1 MFRSLKNYALLR
13 PFFYI
18 QHTQEKFQKQS
29 LDLFLKG
36 WHKKII
42 SVRHGQNIGWSKDS
56 LMKRLLYAV
65 LILFI
70 TAQTGLTDDKNN
82 AKKILAGKLD
92 AAIAVLQKKNMGQ
105 QEKDRQII
113 EIVRPI
119 FDFPF
124 MAKLS
129 LGRKYWPGLS
139 KEHKEKFTDLFIKRL
154 EASYLEKLSLY
165 TDETVVYKTPV
176 QNGRKV
182 EIPTEVISKDKIISM
197 TYKLYKSKRNWK
209 IYDMEVEGISVI
221 VTYRSQFDQI
231 LDKGTFDDLLLK
243 LEPPEN
249 K

>member
-1 MFRSLKNYALLR
+1 
-13 PFFYI
+13 
-18 QHTQEKFQKQS
+18 
-29 LDLFLKG
+29 
-36 WHKKII
+36 
-42 SVRHGQNIGWSKDS
+42 
-56 LMKRLLYAV
+56 MKRLLYAV
-65 LILFI
+65 LVLFI
-70 TAQTGLTDDKNN
+70 TAQTGLTEDKNS

-92 AAIAVLQKKNMGQ
+92 AAMVVLQKKDMGQ

-119 FDFPF
+119 FDFPL

-139 KEHKEKFTDLFIKRL
+139 KEHKVKFADLFIKRL

-209 IYDMEVEGISVI
+209 IYDMEIEGISII

-243 LEPPEN
+243 LETPEN

>member
-1 MFRSLKNYALLR
+1 
-13 PFFYI
+13 
-18 QHTQEKFQKQS
+18 
-29 LDLFLKG
+29 
-36 WHKKII
+36 
-42 SVRHGQNIGWSKDS
+42 
-56 LMKRLLYAV
+56 MKRLLYAILV
-65 LILFI
+65 LFI
-70 TAQTGLTDDKNN
+70 TAQTGLTDDKNS

-92 AAIAVLQKKNMGQ
+92 AAMAVLQKKDMGQ

-119 FDFPF
+119 FDFPL

-139 KEHKEKFTDLFIKRL
+139 KEHKVKFADLFIKRL

-209 IYDMEVEGISVI
+209 IYDMEIEGISII

-231 LDKGTFDDLLLK
+231 LDKGTFEDLLLK
-243 LEPPEN
+243 LETPEN

>member
-1 MFRSLKNYALLR
+1 
-13 PFFYI
+13 
-18 QHTQEKFQKQS
+18 
-29 LDLFLKG
+29 
-36 WHKKII
+36 
-42 SVRHGQNIGWSKDS
+42 
-56 LMKRLLYAV
+56 MKRLLYAV
-65 LILFI
+65 LVLFI
-70 TAQTGLTDDKNN
+70 TAQTGLTDDKNS
-82 AKKILAGKLD
+82 AKKILTGKLD
-92 AAIAVLQKKNMGQ
+92 AAMAVLQKKDMGQ

-119 FDFPF
+119 FDFPL

-139 KEHKEKFTDLFIKRL
+139 KEHKVKFADLFIKRL

-209 IYDMEVEGISVI
+209 IYDMEIEGISII

-243 LEPPEN
+243 LETPEN

>member
-1 MFRSLKNYALLR
+1 
-13 PFFYI
+13 
-18 QHTQEKFQKQS
+18 
-29 LDLFLKG
+29 
-36 WHKKII
+36 
-42 SVRHGQNIGWSKDS
+42 
-56 LMKRLLYAV
+56 MKRLLYAV

-70 TAQTGLTDDKNN
+70 TAQTGLTDDKNS
-82 AKKILAGKLD
+82 AKKILASKLD
-92 AAIAVLQKKNMGQ
+92 AAIAVLQKKDMGR

-119 FDFPF
+119 FDFPL

-139 KEHKEKFTDLFIKRL
+139 KEHKERFTDLFIKRL

-165 TDETVVYKTPV
+165 THETVVYKTPI

-182 EIPTEVISKDKIISM
+182 KIPTEVISEDKKISM

-209 IYDMEVEGISVI
+209 IYDMEIEGISVI

>member
-1 MFRSLKNYALLR
+1 
-13 PFFYI
+13 
-18 QHTQEKFQKQS
+18 
-29 LDLFLKG
+29 
-36 WHKKII
+36 
-42 SVRHGQNIGWSKDS
+42 
-56 LMKRLLYAV
+56 MKRLLYAV
-65 LILFI
+65 LVLFI
-70 TAQTGLTDDKNN
+70 TAQTGLTDDKNS

-92 AAIAVLQKKNMGQ
+92 AAMAVLQKKDMGQ

-119 FDFPF
+119 FDFPL

-139 KEHKEKFTDLFIKRL
+139 KEHKVKFADLFIKRL

-209 IYDMEVEGISVI
+209 IYDMEIEGISVI

>member
-1 MFRSLKNYALLR
+1 
-13 PFFYI
+13 
-18 QHTQEKFQKQS
+18 
-29 LDLFLKG
+29 
-36 WHKKII
+36 
-42 SVRHGQNIGWSKDS
+42 
-56 LMKRLLYAV
+56 MKRLLYAV
-65 LILFI
+65 LVLFI
-70 TAQTGLTDDKNN
+70 TAQTGLTEDKNS

-92 AAIAVLQKKNMGQ
+92 AAMAVLQKKDMGQ

-119 FDFPF
+119 FDFPL

-139 KEHKEKFTDLFIKRL
+139 KEHKVKFADLFIKRL

-209 IYDMEVEGISVI
+209 IYDMEIEGISII

-231 LDKGTFDDLLLK
+231 LDKGTFEDLLLK
-243 LEPPEN
+243 LETPEN